1 MRLLRSGD
9 CFRDHQNSKATTG
22 EQRGPRGSSE
32 RGLARADLRYLLRPG
47 ARTGEM
53 LLPICQIS
61 AQGIEIEAGKRA
73 VRALEIAQGTFQNR
87 ARTDKV
93 ALGLMMK
100 SDRQL
105 NHTLDMQ
112 TEMRTETPTRGAVVK
127 IIARYRAPNVFENLM
142 RVEEVGVVE
151 QIDTPVD
158 LCVVER
164 HGYSG
169 LALHRLYDA
178 VRQSTCFHR
187 VSGARLPKLVE
198 HCYGKCMSL
207 KHMSVIRFCF
217 GIQIAFKYKLS
228 CRTFPGV
235 AR

>member
-1 MRLLRSGD
+1 MRSGD

-22 EQRGPRGSSE
+22 EHGGHRGSSE
-32 RGLARADLRYLLRPG
+32 RGLARADLRYLRPG

-53 LLPICQIS
+53 LLPICQLR
-61 AQGIEIEAGKRA
+61 AQLVEIEVGKGA

-105 NHTLDMQ
+105 NQTLDMQ
-112 TEMRTETPTRGAVVK
+112 TEMRTEAPTRGAVART
-127 IIARYRAPNVFENLM
+127 IARYRVPNVFENLM
-142 RVEEVGVVE
+142 SVEEVSVVE
-151 QIDTPVD
+151 QGNTSVD

-164 HGYSG
+164 HGYNG
-169 LALHRLYDA
+169 LASIDCTTPFDNLH
-178 VRQSTCFHR
+178 
-187 VSGARLPKLVE
+187 VSIEYAGARLPKLVE

-217 GIQIAFKYKLS
+217 GIQIAFKYRSS
-228 CRTFPGV
+228 CRSFPGAV
-235 AR
+235 R